1 MKSTMELALATELFN
16 KGERKLEIILTVDEL
31 KVTVHLEL
39 DEVYSMWIISEDTT
53 DTLYQVE
60 FTEQYSSSVEGFAKA
75 IEKTRT
81 ILEELYY
88 CKPLGKYISR
98 EDKTELLKYKVFKK
112 FFNTEDCAICFDE
125 TTVITHCKHFCC
137 HKCMEKIKVCP
148 ICRRDLY
155 D

>member
-1 MKSTMELALATELFN
+1 MELALATELFN
-16 KGERKLEIILTVDEL
+16 REEKSFKIIITLDEL
-31 KVTVHLEL
+31 KVEVHLEF
-39 DEVYSMWIISEDTT
+39 DETYSLWIVSEDTT

-60 FTEQYSSSVEGFAKA
+60 FSDEYTVEGFAKA

-81 ILEELYY
+81 TLEELYY
-88 CKPLGKYISR
+88 YKPLGKYISR
-98 EDKTELLKYKVFKK
+98 EDKIELLKYKVFKQ
-112 FFNTEDCAICFDE
+112 FFSTEDCSICFEE
-125 TTVITHCKHFCC
+125 TSVITHCKHYCC

>member
-1 MKSTMELALATELFN
+1 MKSIMEIALATEIFN
-16 KGERKLEIILTVDEL
+16 KGERKLEIVLTLDEL
-31 KVTVHLEL
+31 KVTVHLEF
-39 DEVYSMWIISEDTT
+39 DETYSMWIISEDTT
-53 DTLYQVE
+53 DTLYE
-60 FTEQYSSSVEGFAKA
+60 IELTESTNTVEGFARA

-112 FFNTEDCAICFDE
+112 FFNTEDCAICFEE
-125 TTVITHCKHFCC
+125 TSVITHCKHYCC
-137 HKCMEKIKVCP
+137 HKCMEKIKICP

>member
-1 MKSTMELALATELFN
+1 MEIALATELFN
-16 KGERKLEIILTVDEL
+16 KGERSLKIILTLDEL
-31 KVTVHLEL
+31 KVEVHLEF
-39 DEVYSMWIISEDTT
+39 DESYSMWIVSEDTT

-60 FTEQYSSSVEGFAKA
+60 FSDEYTVEGFTRA

-81 ILEELYY
+81 TLEQLYY
-88 CKPLGKYISR
+88 YKPLGKFISS
-98 EDKTELLKYKVFKK
+98 EDKTEVLKYKVFKK
-112 FFNTEDCAICFDE
+112 FYSTEDCAICFEE
-125 TTVITHCKHFCC
+125 TSVITHCKHYCC